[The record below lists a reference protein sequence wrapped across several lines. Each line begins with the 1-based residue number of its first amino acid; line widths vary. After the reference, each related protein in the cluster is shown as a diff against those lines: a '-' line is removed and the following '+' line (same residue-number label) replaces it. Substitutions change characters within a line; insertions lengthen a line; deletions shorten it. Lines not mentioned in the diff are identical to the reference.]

1 MNTSVGKTRLEV
13 AVGDIA
19 LLDVEAIANAAN
31 NELWMGAGVAG
42 AIKRAGGQ
50 EIEHEAMRQGPI
62 AVGDAVADRRR
73 HAGGEMGHPR
83 RRHGPRPA
91 DRRQP
96 HRPGHHAHARGR
108 RSPQARS
115 LALPAFGTGVGGFP
129 IYACASIM
137 VGGVRA
143 YLVGQRT
150 QRLRK
155 VVFCAYDDV
164 GAAAFKNALSGL
176 TRFEVVRPRLRR
188 WGGDGPPAAGEDP
201 MTAGKGR

>member
-1 MNTSVGKTRLEV
+1 MNTTVGRTRLEV

-62 AVGDAVADRRR
+62 AVGDAVSTGAGKLAAKWVIHAAVMGHDLQTDANLIAQATTRTLEVADRLK
-73 HAGGEMGHPR
+73 
-83 RRHGPRPA
+83 
-91 DRRQP
+91 
-96 HRPGHHAHARGR
+96 
-108 RSPQARS
+108 ARS

-129 IYACASIM
+129 IYACASII

-143 YLVGQRT
+143 YLVGHPHT
-150 QRLRK
+150 ALRK
-155 VVFCAYDDV
+155 VVFCAFDDV

-176 TRFEVVRPRLRR
+176 TRFE
-188 WGGDGPPAAGEDP
+188 A
-201 MTAGKGR
+201 